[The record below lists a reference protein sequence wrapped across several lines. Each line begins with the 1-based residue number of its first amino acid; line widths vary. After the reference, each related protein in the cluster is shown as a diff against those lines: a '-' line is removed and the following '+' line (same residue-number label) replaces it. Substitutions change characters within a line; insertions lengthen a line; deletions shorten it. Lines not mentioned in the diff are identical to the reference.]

1 MSDQP
6 DLAHVKSVVIVFAM
20 KGCGACE
27 DYIPRLTQMVKG
39 FQVYQVPFVFHT
51 GGGVRPGT
59 IPVLVYAADATDP
72 GVQALADQYKVQALP
87 TTILLTRSARPVKVE
102 GAIDNEEL
110 HRLLTSA
117 ALANR

>member
-1 MSDQP
+1 MSD
-6 DLAHVKSVVIVFAM
+6 DLRNVKSLVIVFAM

-27 DYIPRLTQMVKG
+27 DYIPRFTRMVKG
-39 FQVYQVPFVFHT
+39 FQAYQVPFVFHT
-51 GGGVRPGT
+51 GGAVRPGA
-59 IPVLVYAADATDP
+59 IPVLVYAADAQDP

-87 TTILLTRSARPVKVE
+87 TTLLLTRSARPVKLE
-102 GAIDNEEL
+102 GAIDDEEL